1 MQTQT
6 LQNPFIYWYISHF
19 YYFNLFLFYSHFY
32 YKNNIYNNISHHFT
46 LSSPHINVLSFHYLF
61 KILYL
66 IFDYPHKHY
75 TFKYFE
81 V

>member
-1 MQTQT
+1 MNRQT
-6 LQNPFIYWYISHF
+6 F
-19 YYFNLFLFYSHFY
+19 YYHFHDILELTEWICDEDAERAIKENRTYDTWQEGFYALFEM
-32 YKNNIYNNISHHFT
+32 
-46 LSSPHINVLSFHYLF
+46 INRDKAFILQ
-61 KILYL
+61 ILYL

>member
-1 MQTQT
+1 MERHV
-6 LQNPFIYWYISHF
+6 FKRKIYIQ
-19 YYFNLFLFYSHFY
+19 
-32 YKNNIYNNISHHFT
+32 
-46 LSSPHINVLSFHYLF
+46 
-61 KILYL
+61 ILYL

>member
-1 MQTQT
+1 MKDFRQE
-6 LQNPFIYWYISHF
+6 
-19 YYFNLFLFYSHFY
+19 FLE
-32 YKNNIYNNISHHFT
+32 
-46 LSSPHINVLSFHYLF
+46 
-61 KILYL
+61 ILYL

>member
-1 MQTQT
+1 MISYDI
-6 LQNPFIYWYISHF
+6 LQN
-19 YYFNLFLFYSHFY
+19 LE
-32 YKNNIYNNISHHFT
+32 NNCFE
-46 LSSPHINVLSFHYLF
+46 
-61 KILYL
+61 ILYL

>member
-1 MQTQT
+1 MNLFFSCNEGLENCMKTKR
-6 LQNPFIYWYISHF
+6 FSISH
-19 YYFNLFLFYSHFY
+19 LFTEEKTH
-32 YKNNIYNNISHHFT
+32 KI
-46 LSSPHINVLSFHYLF
+46 HIHDCYE
-61 KILYL
+61 ILYL

>member
-1 MQTQT
+1 MK
-6 LQNPFIYWYISHF
+6 IKVGK
-19 YYFNLFLFYSHFY
+19 FLIESLDD
-32 YKNNIYNNISHHFT
+32 KTIQI
-46 LSSPHINVLSFHYLF
+46 LIE
-61 KILYL
+61 ILYL

>member
-1 MQTQT
+1 MKKFMKEIT
-6 LQNPFIYWYISHF
+6 LFIIQ
-19 YYFNLFLFYSHFY
+19 
-32 YKNNIYNNISHHFT
+32 
-46 LSSPHINVLSFHYLF
+46 
-61 KILYL
+61 ILYL

>member
-1 MQTQT
+1 MAYNGF
-6 LQNPFIYWYISHF
+6 LPENVINIGKIYSI
-19 YYFNLFLFYSHFY
+19 
-32 YKNNIYNNISHHFT
+32 
-46 LSSPHINVLSFHYLF
+46 HYME
-61 KILYL
+61 ILYL